1 MPSDY
6 FRIELDIKPSELSSA
21 NEAKWQQYNVD
32 GGSIINVGQPP
43 SYYYPDVINAIEHKS
58 RLDRNYFNKVE
69 ALLDIIDLIKYLHG
83 IDLECLSDRQLEF
96 MEDTLVFLQT
106 GKRNTPLYAWH
117 TLIGDRSRYISGG
130 ESFRRTVRLRQSFDK
145 MLGKSSEE
153 DTDSEVSYSR
163 DDSVLVN
170 NSKHKVNVY
179 KYITMWCKHKGGLN
193 DLFYT
198 LRFLYASIPSN

>member
-21 NEAKWQQYNVD
+21 NEAKWQQYDANSGVLSD
-32 GGSIINVGQPP
+32 VGQPP
-43 SYYYPDVINAIEHKS
+43 SYYYPYAINAIEHKS

-69 ALLDIIDLIKYLHG
+69 ALLDVIDLIKCLNW
-83 IDLECLSDRQLEF
+83 ISSESLSDRQLEF

-117 TLIGDRSRYISGG
+117 TLIGDITRYISVG
-130 ESFRRTVRLRQSFDK
+130 ESCRRKLRLRQSFEK
-145 MLGKSSEE
+145 MIGKRSDE
-153 DTDSEVSYSR
+153 DIDSEVVRSK
-163 DDSVLVN
+163 DDVMSLNANKSNVY
-170 NSKHKVNVY
+170 VY

-198 LRFLYASIPSN
+198 LRFLHATIPPG

>member
-43 SYYYPDVINAIEHKS
+43 SYYYPDAINAIEHKS

-69 ALLDIIDLIKYLHG
+69 ALLDIIDLIKNSHG

-117 TLIGDRSRYISGG
+117 TLIGDRSRYISVG
-130 ESFRRTVRLRQSFDK
+130 ESCRRTLRLRQSFEK
-145 MLGKSSEE
+145 MFGKRSDE
-153 DTDSEVSYSR
+153 DIDSEVVRSK
-163 DDSVLVN
+163 DDVMSLNANKSNVY
-170 NSKHKVNVY
+170 VY

-198 LRFLYASIPSN
+198 FRFLYASIPPG